1 MKYPQ
6 IESNQAILIK
16 SENPTAG
23 APWVVCWRHETL
35 YQQTENLNRNDGKK
49 FLGLLRKTLSGNFFH
64 EVTGNRIVRFPA

>member
-6 IESNQAILIK
+6 IESNQAMLIK

-23 APWVVCWRHETL
+23 SPWVVCWRHDTL

-49 FLGLLRKTLSGNFFH
+49 FLRLLRKTIQGDFFH
-64 EVTGNRIVRFPA
+64 QVKGNRIVRFSV